1 MEKHNNVNGKLE
13 QLRKKLE
20 DNILVRRKEFWGGL
34 SEQKAAYLF
43 DRFWIADIQTERVK
57 KLQDIGMLPGDRI
70 LDLAAG
76 YGHFVHRAVERGY
89 DCFGVEPDQF
99 VVSFAK
105 ERFAALGLPLSY
117 SERIVAGVGE
127 DIPFGDGAFHFVVSY
142 QTLEHV
148 KYPYKVLAEM
158 IRVARVGGGV
168 YIRCPDYRSTF
179 EAHYYLPWF
188 PLFPRV
194 AAKAYLRMLGRPEA
208 GLDTIQYVTKPK
220 ILGWLSR
227 IEKEREC
234 RLMVIDIDQ
243 LIFQNALRRRHI
255 PYVSFA
261 FSIYRFWEYIKALGR
276 REINVNLF
284 IRILEK

>member
-1 MEKHNNVNGKLE
+1 MDQDRKENDKLE
-13 QLRKKLE
+13 QLRDKLSHHIA
-20 DNILVRRKEFWGGL
+20 NRRREFWGHL
-34 SEQKAAYLF
+34 SEQKAKYLL

-57 KLQDIGMLPGDRI
+57 KLKDIGILPGSRI

-117 SERIVAGVGE
+117 SERIVTGVGE
-127 DIPFGDGAFHFVVSY
+127 AIPFDDGAFHFVVSY

-148 KYPYKVLAEM
+148 QYPYKVLAEM
-158 IRVARVGGGV
+158 IRVAQVGGGV

-179 EAHYYLPWF
+179 EGHYYLPWL

-220 ILGWLSR
+220 ILGWLNH
-227 IEKEREC
+227 IEKERGY

-243 LIFQNALRRRHI
+243 LIFQNAIRRRNI
-255 PYVSFA
+255 PQVPFA
-261 FSIYRFWEYIKALGR
+261 FSLYQFREYIKALGH
-276 REINVNLF
+276 REISVNLF
-284 IRILEK
+284 IRILAK